1 MMTMQDVLT
10 DLAAA
15 QRALQR
21 SSVAF
26 DEAIEAL
33 HETLTAV
40 GAANRAQGEAIGSV
54 IAATE
59 KALQLV
65 ATNRQH

>member
-1 MMTMQDVLT
+1 VTVQDVLT

-26 DEAIEAL
+26 DDAIDAL
-33 HETLTAV
+33 HHTLSAV
-40 GAANRAQGEAIGSV
+40 GAANRAQGEAIAAV

-59 KALQLV
+59 KALQL
-65 ATNRQH
+65 TTTRGEH